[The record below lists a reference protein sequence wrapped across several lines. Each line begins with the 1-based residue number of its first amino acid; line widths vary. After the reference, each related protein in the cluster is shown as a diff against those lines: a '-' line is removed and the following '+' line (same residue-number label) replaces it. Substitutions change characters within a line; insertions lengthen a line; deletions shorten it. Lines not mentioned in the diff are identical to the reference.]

1 MGEFRRTIIDGDS
14 LDRLLGLGSS
24 KIGFYSE
31 VKQKIQE
38 LEAAN
43 LSLRIKK
50 SELQAIFD
58 SISDGVVIYN
68 NKGQVQQRN
77 HICPRLFPQQTM
89 VGKSCRELF
98 HRERD
103 RHPEYCPVER
113 ALQGESSQ
121 IAFSSTSDGGKTRYF
136 EVTATPIEDPSEQT
150 RALLFLRDVT
160 DKRLQELHLLQ
171 AEKMSSIGML
181 AAGVAH
187 EINNPLTSVA
197 GYAEAL
203 MRRLRDEP
211 GLAADPR
218 LEVFSKYLDTIIR
231 ESYRCKGIIDNL
243 LSFSRKSDGAV
254 ARVDLNRILGE
265 VLELVRHGARYENI
279 EIEEELHPGLPPVN
293 GDPSSL
299 RQVFMNLTMNAI
311 QAIEGSG
318 VVNISTSHSGSTVMA
333 RIKDTGTGI
342 PPDVIDQIWQPF
354 YTTKTVGQGLGLGL
368 ALTYNIVQ
376 KHHGEIQVES
386 QPGKGSQ
393 FTVKLPACQGN

>member
-1 MGEFRRTIIDGDS
+1 MGEIKRTTIDADF
-14 LDRLLGLGSS
+14 LDNLLGLDSS

-50 SELQAIFD
+50 TELQAIFD

-68 NKGQVQQRN
+68 NRGQVQQRN
-77 HICPRLFPQQTM
+77 HIGPRLFPLETM

-98 HRERD
+98 HRERQQ
-103 RHPEYCPVER
+103 HPEYCPVER
-113 ALQGESSQ
+113 ALHGESCQ
-121 IAFSSTSDGGKTRYF
+121 ISFSATSEDGTTRYF
-136 EVTATPIEDPSEQT
+136 DVTATPIEDPSEQT

-171 AEKMSSIGML
+171 AEKMSSIGVL

-211 GLAADPR
+211 GLATDPR
-218 LEVFSKYLDTIIR
+218 LEVFSKYLETIIR
-231 ESYRCKGIIDNL
+231 EAYRCKGIIDNL
-243 LSFSRKSDGAV
+243 LSFSRKADGTL
-254 ARVDLNRILGE
+254 ARVDLNRILEE

-279 EIEEELHPGLPPVN
+279 EIEEDLHPGLPPVN

-311 QAIEGSG
+311 QSIQGSG
-318 VVNISTSHSGSTVMA
+318 VVKISTGYSGATVTA
-333 RIKDTGTGI
+333 QVKDTGSGI

-354 YTTKTVGQGLGLGL
+354 FTTKTVGQGLGLGL

-386 QPGKGSQ
+386 QVGKGSQ
-393 FTVKLPACQGN
+393 FTVRLPACQES